1 MAKLIVENYD
11 IKITIEKDLN
21 DIDIFDWFDMFKSA
35 MVGITFP
42 EEVINK
48 MIKENAE
55 SCD

>member
-21 DIDIFDWFDMFKSA
+21 DIDIFEWFEMFKSA
-35 MVGITFP
+35 MIGITFP